1 MKPAGALDGKV
12 EICHV
17 AAEDGRGLV
26 VDLKG
31 VGDDLWSLRWTERE
45 EMNC

>member
-1 MKPAGALDGKV
+1 MKPVGALDGKV

-26 VDLKG
+26 VDLQG
-31 VGDDLWSLRWTERE
+31 VGDDLWSLR
-45 EMNC
+45 